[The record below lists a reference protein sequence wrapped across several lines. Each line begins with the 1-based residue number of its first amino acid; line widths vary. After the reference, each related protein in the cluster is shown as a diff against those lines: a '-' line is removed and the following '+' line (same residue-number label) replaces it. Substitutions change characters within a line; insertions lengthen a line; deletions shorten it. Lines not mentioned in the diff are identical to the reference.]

1 MFGRKAPSEN
11 ILILG
16 LGGIGLY
23 LAKRLVDEGYA
34 VTAIEEDVD
43 LVSYADGCLDA
54 RLITGSAM
62 SIECWQEAEAARMDY
77 LIAVTNND
85 AVNMIG
91 ARIAAQFGIEKKI
104 ARVRCRDFGNED
116 SFLSGE
122 ELYID
127 LFINPEELVA
137 QEVARL
143 IKRTSGNEIMD
154 IAFGQMQVMATR
166 IEEGSPFEG
175 KNLIELAKIYSDFS
189 FRVVAIARGIASII
203 PSGKDVIQA
212 HDQVLIMAGARDLP
226 QLMDL
231 IGVKSQ
237 SRQRVMVLGGGLVGA
252 RIAELL
258 GDDMK
263 VKLIEKNEGRAT
275 LLSATLP
282 ETEVLLGDGSDKE
295 AMETAGL
302 LEMDT
307 FVAATGENETNI
319 MSCLLAKHLMT
330 TKGKA
335 AKRKMR
341 KTITLVNK
349 EEYVVLATTSGSD
362 IAINKKILA
371 GNEILT
377 FIRNSELISISHMHG
392 FDVDVIDLIVAP
404 NSPITRYPLTN
415 LYSQLAGQIVV
426 GSVFRE
432 GEWETAVGSTHIQN
446 GDRVILICDSKNLKE
461 VREMFLD

>member
-1 MFGRKAPSEN
+1 MFGKHASPEN

-23 LAKRLVDEGYA
+23 LAKRLVNEGYA
-34 VTAIEEDVD
+34 ITAIEEDPD
-43 LVSYADGCLDA
+43 LVRYADGHLDA

-62 SIECWQEAEAARMDY
+62 SLDCWKEAGASNMDC
-77 LIAVTNND
+77 LIAVTDND
-85 AVNMIG
+85 AVNMIA
-91 ARIAAQFGIEKKI
+91 ARIAEEFGIEKKI
-104 ARVRCRDFGNED
+104 ARVRCRDFGDDETFLTGED
-116 SFLSGE
+116 
-122 ELYID
+122 LYID
-127 LFINPEELVA
+127 LFTNPEELVA

-154 IAFGQMQVMATR
+154 IAFGEMQVMATR
-166 IEEGSPFEG
+166 IGEESPFAG
-175 KNLIELAKIYSDFS
+175 KDLIELAKTYSEFS

-203 PSGKDVIQA
+203 PGGKDVIHA
-212 HDQVLIMAGARDLP
+212 NDQILIMASTKDLP
-226 QLMDL
+226 GLMDL
-231 IGVKSQ
+231 IGVKNQ
-237 SRQRVMVLGGGLVGA
+237 SRQRVMILGGGLVGS

-258 GDDMK
+258 GTDMK

-275 LLSATLP
+275 LLAANLP
-282 ETEVLLGDGSDKE
+282 DTEVLLGDGSDKE
-295 AMETAGL
+295 VMETAGL

-330 TKGKA
+330 TKVQA
-335 AKRKMR
+335 AKRKNR

-377 FIRNSELISISHMHG
+377 FIRNNELISISHMHG

-404 NSPITRYPLTN
+404 NSLITRHALSN
-415 LYSQLAGQIVV
+415 LDSHLAGKIVV
-426 GSVFRE
+426 GSIFRD
-432 GEWETAVGSTHIQN
+432 GEWETAVGTTHIQN
-446 GDRVILICDSKNLKE
+446 GDRVILICDSKKLQE
-461 VREMFLD
+461 VQKLFLE